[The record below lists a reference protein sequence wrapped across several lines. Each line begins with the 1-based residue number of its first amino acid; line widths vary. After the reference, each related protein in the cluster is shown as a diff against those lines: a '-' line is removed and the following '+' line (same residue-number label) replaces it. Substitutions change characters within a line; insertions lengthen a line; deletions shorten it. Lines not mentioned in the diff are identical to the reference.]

1 MAMVFQRATVVPGV
15 ELIVG
20 ACVVYTVVRA
30 GCEVVRTGCEV
41 VRPAC
46 DVVRTACDAVRTAC
60 TIVNSQK
67 PGAFNSAT
75 AALSQTQATANLP
88 AEFLGCFDK
97 QGTPPHFRQ
106 PTALPVVDNGGH
118 VCYCIQCNRSMQTNS
133 T

>member
-1 MAMVFQRATVVPGV
+1 MVFQRATVVPGV

-20 ACVVYTVVRA
+20 ACVVYTGVRA
-30 GCEVVRTGCEV
+30 GCEVARTG
-41 VRPAC
+41 
-46 DVVRTACDAVRTAC
+46 C